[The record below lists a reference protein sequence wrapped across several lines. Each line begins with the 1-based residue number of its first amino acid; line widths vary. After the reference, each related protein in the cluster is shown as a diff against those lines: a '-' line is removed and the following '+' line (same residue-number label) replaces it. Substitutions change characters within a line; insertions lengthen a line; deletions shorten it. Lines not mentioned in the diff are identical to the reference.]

1 MSLTSQLN
9 AESYRK
15 YLLTESNSILKVIH
29 NDQLVDPWTA
39 GVVHHRNIYLAA

>member
-29 NDQLVDPWTA
+29 NDRLELSLDYWGGSPQE
-39 GVVHHRNIYLAA
+39 HLAA